1 MWVSLLLTPPPPCQ
15 ALNTLEHLLEMGI
28 PGVCNKWLTLPPNPD
43 IVDIDL
49 LYQVMVMMVMVVM
62 MMMMMLQTAGSGS
75 KRLDLSGVAEARAGA
90 GGVVLKRTRGV
101 AGDTASTES
110 PSPESLLEDTVS
122 TPTGIQ
128 NRE

>member
-1 MWVSLLLTPPPPCQ
+1 
-15 ALNTLEHLLEMGI
+15 MGI

-49 LYQVMVMMVMVVM
+49 LYQVMVMVIM
-62 MMMMMLQTAGSGS
+62 MIMMMLQTAGSGS

-122 TPTGIQ
+122 TPTGIC
-128 NRE
+128 NLE

>member
-1 MWVSLLLTPPPPCQ
+1 
-15 ALNTLEHLLEMGI
+15 MGI

-49 LYQVMVMMVMVVM
+49 LYQVMVMVM
-62 MMMMMLQTAGSGS
+62 MVIVMMIMIMMMLQTAGSGS

-122 TPTGIQ
+122 TPTAIC
-128 NRE
+128 NLE

>member
-1 MWVSLLLTPPPPCQ
+1 
-15 ALNTLEHLLEMGI
+15 MGI

-49 LYQVMVMMVMVVM
+49 LYQVMVMMIMMMIM

-122 TPTGIQ
+122 TPTAIC
-128 NRE
+128 NSEYRVNIESSTR

>member
-1 MWVSLLLTPPPPCQ
+1 
-15 ALNTLEHLLEMGI
+15 MGI

-49 LYQVMVMMVMVVM
+49 LYQVMVMMMMVMIM
-62 MMMMMLQTAGSGS
+62 MIMIMMMLQTAGSGS

-122 TPTGIQ
+122 TPTAIC
-128 NRE
+128 NLE